1 MTQQKQKA
9 AKADDTQPDA
19 VLEEVAQQKPKAR
32 KADDTQP
39 EDAPRDQSTEPKQD
53 QEKEPPP
60 REKLSRTRKEE
71 TSKRRSIKGIT
82 KTRITIKSRRIPHH
96 LSRVRTQVMAMGIKK
111 RGRAAELVVEAAA
124 SRRQPPLNNNNK
136 HNRNRKSKA
145 LQSQTFSSSKS

>member
-1 MTQQKQKA
+1 M
-9 AKADDTQPDA
+9 
-19 VLEEVAQQKPKAR
+19 
-32 KADDTQP
+32 
-39 EDAPRDQSTEPKQD
+39 
-53 QEKEPPP
+53 EPPP

-71 TSKRRSIKGIT
+71 TSKRRSIKGINT

-96 LSRVRTQVMAMGIKK
+96 LSRVRTQVMVMGIKK

-124 SRRQPPLNNNNK
+124 SRRQPPLNNNNNNK